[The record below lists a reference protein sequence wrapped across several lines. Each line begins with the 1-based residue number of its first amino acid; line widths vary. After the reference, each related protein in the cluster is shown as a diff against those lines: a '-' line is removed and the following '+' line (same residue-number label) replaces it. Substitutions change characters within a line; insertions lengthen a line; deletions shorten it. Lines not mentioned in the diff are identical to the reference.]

1 MVFFKDWIKAGIIH
15 VADIVTSKG
24 ILPYQTIC
32 KLIGEAP
39 KRRLQYNVIHAAVHT
54 YLSNFGRK
62 SLNDDLADAPVFH
75 DQKKKKK
82 NCQQV

>member
-1 MVFFKDWIKAGIIH
+1 M
-15 VADIVTSKG
+15 ADIVTSEG

-39 KRRLQYNVIHAAVHT
+39 NRRLQYNVIHAAVQT
-54 YLSNFGRK
+54 FYSNFGRE

-75 DQKKKKK
+75 DEKFVY
-82 NCQQV
+82 CQQI